1 MLATTQVGEVLMLDT
16 ATTVHLLCGTRLTNC
31 TNCAAR
37 VNPITGKPSPVTPT
51 ARLVINELGLF
62 NGLPIQ
68 VLLYRLFE
76 DRDGQ
81 LSPSRGQ
88 DQCSE
93 TVLEQKRGGCYYFQL
108 EKTI

>member
-51 ARLVINELGLF
+51 ARLVIKTRPL
-62 NGLPIQ
+62 
-68 VLLYRLFE
+68 
-76 DRDGQ
+76 
-81 LSPSRGQ
+81 
-88 DQCSE
+88 E
-93 TVLEQKRGGCYYFQL
+93 TVCQSRFCCAACLKTGMDSYHPVEAKTNVQKLFWSKKEVGV
-108 EKTI
+108 IISS

>member
-51 ARLVINELGLF
+51 ARLVIKTRIRAGA
-62 NGLPIQ
+62 
-68 VLLYRLFE
+68 
-76 DRDGQ
+76 
-81 LSPSRGQ
+81 
-88 DQCSE
+88 
-93 TVLEQKRGGCYYFQL
+93 LESDKQFANPGSAVAL
-108 EKTI
+108 V